1 MTESTSFDTDV
12 LVIGTGPAG
21 ITTALALAS
30 QGVKVRAVTMF
41 NWLANSPRAH
51 ITNQRAMEVL
61 RDLDVEQEVLRHAT
75 PWEQMGDTLI
85 TTSLAGEEIARVRA
99 WGTGDL
105 RKGDYV
111 KGSPCTMVD
120 LIQPE
125 MEAILVKAAAERGA
139 QLSFS
144 TEYLGHE
151 QDDQGVTSRLRD
163 TLTGREYTVRSK
175 FLVGMDGARSKV
187 VEELDL
193 PIEGQMSR
201 AATAY
206 VIFNA
211 DLSKYVAHRP
221 SILQWIANPIAGFG
235 EIGLGLLR
243 AIRPWDQ
250 WIAGWGFDM
259 SQGEPDLSEETV
271 LKRIRTLVGDPDLEV
286 DIQRSS
292 IWYVN
297 QAYATQYSRGRV
309 FCGGDATHRHPP
321 SSGLGSNTC
330 MQDGFNLGWKLAYVV
345 KGYAGLD
352 LLESY
357 SLERAPVGK
366 QIVLR
371 ANQSRLDYA
380 PFKECF
386 QFNNGVD
393 SIEKL
398 LAHVKAPTAQ
408 GVETRQKLQA
418 ALELKSYEFNAQGIE
433 LNQRY
438 ESSAVIPDPDQ
449 QEEVWKQ
456 DPILHVQPTTRPG
469 AKIPHAWLVNKEG
482 KRISTLDVVG
492 KGYFTLVTGLAG
504 AAWVEA
510 VKQLNQ
516 PYLKAVVTG
525 EHGTADAYYDWQ
537 RIREIHEAGALLV
550 RPDGVVAW
558 RSADAVW
565 DAEHATQSL
574 KQALDHVL
582 SISL

>member
-1 MTESTSFDTDV
+1 MTQSNEFDTDV

-21 ITTALALAS
+21 ITTTLALAS
-30 QGVKVRAVTMF
+30 QGVRVRAVTMF

-61 RDLDVEQEVLRHAT
+61 RDLGVEQEVIRQAT

-85 TTSLAGEEIARVRA
+85 TTSLAGEEIARLRA

-111 KGSPCTMVD
+111 QGSPCTMVD

-151 QDDQGVTSRLRD
+151 QDDEGVTSRLRD

-187 VEELDL
+187 VEELEL
-193 PIEGQMSR
+193 PIEGEMSR
-201 AATAY
+201 AGTAY

-235 EIGLGLLR
+235 EIGMGLLR

-259 SQGEPDLSEETV
+259 SKGEPDLSDATV
-271 LKRIRTLVGDPDLEV
+271 LQRIRTLVGDPDLEV
-286 DIQRSS
+286 DLKRSS

-297 QAYATQYSRGRV
+297 QAYATQYSKGRV

-345 KGYAGLD
+345 KGYAGRE

-366 QIVLR
+366 QIVAR
-371 ANQSRLDYA
+371 ANQSRKDYA
-380 PFKECF
+380 PFKDCF
-386 QFNNGVD
+386 QFNNGID
-393 SIEKL
+393 SVEKL
-398 LAHVKAPTAQ
+398 LAHVKAPTPE

-418 ALELKSYEFNAQGIE
+418 ALELKSYEFNAQGVE

-438 ESSAVIPDPDQ
+438 ESSAVIPDVDQ

-456 DPILHVQPTTRPG
+456 DPVLYLQATTRPG

-482 KRISTLDVVG
+482 HRISTLDVVG
-492 KGYFTLVTGLAG
+492 KGSFTLVTGLAG
-504 AAWVEA
+504 RAWVDAAKE
-510 VKQLNQ
+510 LNQ
-516 PYLKAVVTG
+516 PFLKVVVTG
-525 EHGTADAYYDWQ
+525 ERGTADPYCDWQ

-558 RSADAVW
+558 RSVDSVW
-565 DAEHATQSL
+565 DFEQASTEL
-574 KQALDHVL
+574 KKALSQVL
-582 SISL
+582 STSL

>member
-1 MTESTSFDTDV
+1 MTQSNEFDTDV

-21 ITTALALAS
+21 ITTTLALAS
-30 QGVKVRAVTMF
+30 QGVRVRTVTMF

-61 RDLDVEQEVLRHAT
+61 RDLGVEQEVIRHAT

-85 TTSLAGEEIARVRA
+85 TTSLAGEEIARLRA

-125 MEAILVKAAAERGA
+125 MEAILVKASAERGA

-151 QDDQGVTSRLRD
+151 QDDEGVTSRLRD

-187 VEELDL
+187 VEELEL
-193 PIEGQMSR
+193 PIEGEMSR
-201 AATAY
+201 AGTAY
-206 VIFNA
+206 VIFDA

-235 EIGLGLLR
+235 EIGMGLLR

-259 SQGEPDLSEETV
+259 SKGEPDLSDATV
-271 LKRIRTLVGDPDLEV
+271 LQRIRTLVGDPDLEV
-286 DIQRSS
+286 DLKRSS

-297 QAYATQYSRGRV
+297 QAYATHYSKGRV

-330 MQDGFNLGWKLAYVV
+330 MQDGYNLGWKLAYVV
-345 KGYAGLD
+345 KGYAGQE

-357 SLERAPVGK
+357 SQERAPVGK
-366 QIVLR
+366 QIVAR
-371 ANQSRLDYA
+371 ANQSRKDYA
-380 PFKECF
+380 PFKDCF
-386 QFNNGVD
+386 QFNDGID
-393 SIEKL
+393 SVEKL
-398 LAHVKAPTAQ
+398 LAHVKAPTPE
-408 GVETRQKLQA
+408 GVETRKKLQA
-418 ALELKSYEFNAQGIE
+418 ALELKSYEFNAQGVE

-438 ESSAVIPDPDQ
+438 ESSAVIPDMGQ

-456 DPILHVQPTTRPG
+456 DPVLYLQATTRPG

-482 KRISTLDVVG
+482 HRISTLDVVG
-492 KGYFTLVTGLAG
+492 KGNFTLVTGLAG
-504 AAWVEA
+504 RAWVDAAKE
-510 VKQLNQ
+510 LNQ
-516 PYLKAVVTG
+516 PFLKVVVTG
-525 EHGTADAYYDWQ
+525 ERGTADPYCDWQ

-558 RSADAVW
+558 RSVDAVW
-565 DAEHATQSL
+565 DLEQAFKAL
-574 KQALDHVL
+574 KDALSQIL
-582 SISL
+582 STSV

>member
-1 MTESTSFDTDV
+1 MTQSNEFDTDV

-21 ITTALALAS
+21 ITTTLALAS
-30 QGVKVRAVTMF
+30 QGVRVRAVTMF

-61 RDLDVEQEVLRHAT
+61 RDLGVEQEVIRQAT

-151 QDDQGVTSRLRD
+151 QDDEGVTSRLRD

-187 VEELDL
+187 VEELEL
-193 PIEGQMSR
+193 PIEGEMSR
-201 AATAY
+201 AGTAY
-206 VIFNA
+206 VIFDA

-235 EIGLGLLR
+235 EIGMGLLR

-259 SQGEPDLSEETV
+259 SKGEPDLSDATV
-271 LKRIRTLVGDPDLEV
+271 LQRVRTLVGDPNLEV
-286 DIQRSS
+286 DLKRSS

-297 QAYATQYSRGRV
+297 QAYATHYSKGRV

-330 MQDGFNLGWKLAYVV
+330 MQDGYNLGWKLAYVV
-345 KGYAGLD
+345 KGYAGQE

-357 SLERAPVGK
+357 SQERAPVGK
-366 QIVLR
+366 QIVAR
-371 ANQSRLDYA
+371 ANQSRKDYA
-380 PFKECF
+380 PLKDCF
-386 QFNNGVD
+386 QFNNGID
-393 SIEKL
+393 SVEKL
-398 LAHVKAPTAQ
+398 LAHVKAPTPE

-418 ALELKSYEFNAQGIE
+418 ALELKSYEFNAQGVE

-438 ESSAVIPDPDQ
+438 ESSAVIPDVGQ

-456 DPILHVQPTTRPG
+456 DPVLYLQATTRPG

-482 KRISTLDVVG
+482 HRISTLDVVG
-492 KGYFTLVTGLAG
+492 KGNFTLVTGLAG
-504 AAWVEA
+504 RAWVNAAKE
-510 VKQLNQ
+510 LNQ
-516 PYLKAVVTG
+516 PFLKVVVTG
-525 EHGTADAYYDWQ
+525 ERGTADPYCDWQ

-558 RSADAVW
+558 RSVDAVW
-565 DAEHATQSL
+565 DLEQAFKAL
-574 KQALDHVL
+574 KEALGQIL
-582 SISL
+582 STSV

>member
-1 MTESTSFDTDV
+1 MTASNDFDTDV

-30 QGVKVRAVTMF
+30 QGVRVRAVTMF

-61 RDLDVEQEVLRHAT
+61 RDLGVEQDVLRRAT
-75 PWEQMGDTLI
+75 PWDQMGDMLI
-85 TTSLAGEEIARVRA
+85 TTSLAGEEIARLRA

-111 KGSPCTMVD
+111 KGSPCPLVD

-125 MEAILVKAAAERGA
+125 MEAILLKAAAERGA
-139 QLSFS
+139 QIAFN

-151 QDDQGVTSRLRD
+151 QDEQGVTAHLRD
-163 TLTGREYTVRSK
+163 VVSGRQYTLRAQ

-187 VEELDL
+187 VEELGL

-206 VIFNA
+206 VTFNA
-211 DLSKYVAHRP
+211 DLSQYVAHRP

-235 EIGLGLLR
+235 EIGMGLLR

-259 SQGEPDLSEETV
+259 NQGEPDLSDETIV
-271 LKRIRTLVGDPDLEV
+271 QRIRTLVGDPHLEV
-286 DIQRSS
+286 DFERSS
-292 IWYVN
+292 VWYVN
-297 QAYATQYSRGRV
+297 QAYATHYSKGRV

-330 MQDGFNLGWKLAYVV
+330 IQDGFNLGWKLAYVV
-345 KGYAGLD
+345 KGHAGLE

-357 SLERAPVGK
+357 SQERAPVGK
-366 QIVLR
+366 QIVMR

-386 QFNNGVD
+386 QFHNGVD
-393 SIEKL
+393 SVEKL
-398 LAHVKAPTAQ
+398 LAHVKAPTPQ
-408 GVETRQKLQA
+408 GAEVRQKLQA
-418 ALELKSYEFNAQGIE
+418 ALELKNDEFNAQGIE

-438 ESSAVIPDPDQ
+438 VSSAVIADPDA

-456 DPILHVQPTTRPG
+456 DPIRHLQPTTRPG
-469 AKIPHAWLVNKEG
+469 AKIPHAWLVNEKG
-482 KRISTLDVVG
+482 MKVSTLDVVG
-492 KGYFTLVTGLAG
+492 KGHFTLVTGLAG
-504 AAWVEA
+504 RAWVDAATE
-510 VKQLNQ
+510 LRL
-516 PYLKAVVTG
+516 PYLKVVVTG
-525 EHGTADAYYDWQ
+525 ERGSADPYCDWQ

-558 RSADAVW
+558 RSLEPIW
-565 DAEHATQSL
+565 DAEQATPAL
-574 KQALDHVL
+574 RQALSQVL
-582 SISL
+582 GQPQ